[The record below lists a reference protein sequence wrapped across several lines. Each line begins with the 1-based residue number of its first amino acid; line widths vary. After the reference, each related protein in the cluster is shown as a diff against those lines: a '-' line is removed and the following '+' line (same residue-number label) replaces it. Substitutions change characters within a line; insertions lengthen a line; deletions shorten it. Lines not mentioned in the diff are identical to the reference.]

1 MSGGS
6 RSLPSRPS
14 LRYLRLEAK
23 RRLAAGEFPALHDA
37 YTAIA
42 REHGLPSWT
51 ALKQQICTQAA
62 QAEQAQ
68 AEQAQA
74 EQAQA
79 EQAQGGQGV
88 DPGQESHALPQLRWL
103 IARFSGADQP
113 GWTAPVDSEMREHFD
128 DHLLAMVPAGQLAEG
143 IAKLAADLR
152 AELTVISQGPLE
164 ADVQLAGMR
173 YTAAVGTDAAH
184 RLLGLRG
191 FPLGERITDTRL
203 KGLTGPAGLSGP
215 PAGLSGP
222 PAGSPAART
231 PPAPRTLGKVPA
243 GIAEIADDAIA
254 ELGLPALVLA
264 GGEPGGPPWVLAKG
278 WADLDRAEVVGI
290 GHRFPAPGVTGLV
303 TATAVLR
310 LVADGRVRLDAPA
323 NGQLRAVRLSDD
335 AITVRE
341 LLSHTS
347 GVGNPLE
354 LYGDTVRDLAALMGP
369 VISCPDPRGEFR
381 PGNGAYAV
389 LGQLIADV
397 TGTPLARAVTGLV
410 LDPLGMRDS
419 RFPAR
424 PADIGAGAV
433 TGYAVSA
440 DGIFEPFPAMICTVQ
455 AVGGLWS
462 TGADLVRLGTGWSS
476 LLPAALARE
485 ALTRQTDPQ
494 PGGYGA
500 GLGWILLADGDI
512 AIHQGIGLDSASSLH
527 IRVRDNRTHVVLTSR
542 QMTTRSLDERLR
554 DSWTN
559 PQPAER

>member
-14 LRYLRLEAK
+14 LRYIRLEAK

-51 ALKQQICTQAA
+51 ALKQQICA
-62 QAEQAQ
+62 QAE
-68 AEQAQA
+68 
-74 EQAQA
+74 QA
-79 EQAQGGQGV
+79 EQAQGVQEGDGI

-113 GWTAPVDSEMREHFD
+113 GWTAPADSEMRAHFD
-128 DHLLAMVPAGQLAEG
+128 DHLLAVVPAGQLAEG

-164 ADVQLAGMR
+164 ADVQLSGMR
-173 YTAAVGTDAAH
+173 YTAAVGADAAH

-215 PAGLSGP
+215 PD
-222 PAGSPAART
+222 AA
-231 PPAPRTLGKVPA
+231 PAPRTLGKVPA

-278 WADLDRAEVVGI
+278 WADLDRAEIVGI

-303 TATAVLR
+303 TVTAVLR

-323 NGQLRAVRLSDD
+323 NDQLRAVRLSDD

-341 LLSHTS
+341 LLSYTS

-369 VISCPDPRGEFR
+369 VVSCPDPRGEFS
-381 PGNGAYAV
+381 PGNGTYAV

-419 RFPAR
+419 RFPGR

-433 TGYAVSA
+433 TGYGVSA
-440 DGIFEPFPAMICTVQ
+440 DGIFEPFPAKICTIQ

-485 ALTRQTDPQ
+485 ALTMATGPRPD
-494 PGGYGA
+494 GYGA
-500 GLGWILLADGDI
+500 GLGWILIADGDI
-512 AIHQGIGLDSASSLH
+512 AVQQGIGLDSASSLH

-559 PQPAER
+559 PQPAQR